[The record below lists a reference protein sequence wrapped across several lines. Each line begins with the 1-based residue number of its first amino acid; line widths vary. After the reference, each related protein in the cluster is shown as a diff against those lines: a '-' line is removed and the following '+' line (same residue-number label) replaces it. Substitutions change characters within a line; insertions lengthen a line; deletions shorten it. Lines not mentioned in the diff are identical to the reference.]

1 MVWLNVRVVLG
12 AAEATPA
19 AESGVTASSSTAQS
33 SSVET
38 KDSTAS
44 VGECSAP
51 DTVLLQLVAR
61 RRTAVTRDEPRQSPV
76 SKTTSMTSQHDDDT
90 ATTETSTSAIRRKL
104 SPTRSYRLI
113 ATAIS
118 TSAKHLRHAVRP
130 PVDSNFTAT
139 KTKPPNHA
147 HPAVERTSVDD
158 VTRRSVMTSPSRPH
172 ASTSDNDYSSS
183 TVKSCVSEPKIT
195 ADVDLTAKQL
205 TWLREVGRCL
215 NPHRRHQWSHQFTR
229 RSSLF
234 I

>member
-1 MVWLNVRVVLG
+1 MLG

-44 VGECSAP
+44 FGECSAP

-61 RRTAVTRDEPRQSPV
+61 RRTAVSHDEPRQSPS
-76 SKTTSMTSQHDDDT
+76 SKTTSTTSQLDDDT
-90 ATTETSTSAIRRKL
+90 ATTETSTSANRRML

-118 TSAKHLRHAVRP
+118 TSAKHLRRAVPP
-130 PVDSNFTAT
+130 PVDSNFITAT
-139 KTKPPNHA
+139 KSKTRNHA

-158 VTRRSVMTSPSRPH
+158 VTGRSVMTSPSRPH
-172 ASTSDNDYSSS
+172 ASTNDNDDSSS

-195 ADVDLTAKQL
+195 ADADFTAKQL